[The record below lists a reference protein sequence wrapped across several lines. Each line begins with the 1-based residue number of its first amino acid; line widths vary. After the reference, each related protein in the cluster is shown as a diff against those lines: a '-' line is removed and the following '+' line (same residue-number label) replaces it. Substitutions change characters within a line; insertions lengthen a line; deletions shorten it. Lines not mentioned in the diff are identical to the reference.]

1 VTTEGLIHRATRR
14 ARKEGAAVHR
24 AAAVGR
30 AADGPLAAAAMFA
43 VGMAHATPARWC
55 SRVLHGLG
63 VERLRLRPRRLEG
76 YELVVNPSDGGH
88 TCVVEEFFVPP
99 VACDLALV
107 EFDPAA
113 IIDCGAH
120 IGVFTLLAR
129 RQFSSAAITAFEP
142 NPDNVEWL
150 RDNLR
155 RNGVSG
161 VDVVPAA
168 VSTTAGRSAFR
179 FTSNQSE
186 SGRLVEPR
194 ATLADTGGA
203 TEEVT
208 VIDLPAFVRRLAP
221 ASLLLKLDIE
231 GDEERLLPALL
242 PALPRRCAIFF
253 ETHRGAEGWDA
264 VRGAL
269 AADAFSVRLL
279 RQRDVFNDGFALRL

>member
-1 VTTEGLIHRATRR
+1 MTTEGLIHRATRR
-14 ARKEGAAVHR
+14 ARKEGAAVHQ
-24 AAAVGR
+24 AAALGR

-63 VERLRLRPRRLEG
+63 VQRLRLRPRRLEG
-76 YELVVNPSDGGH
+76 YELAVNPSDSGH

-99 VACDLALV
+99 VACDLALI

-129 RQFSSAAITAFEP
+129 RWFPSAAITAFEP

-150 RDNLR
+150 RENLR

-161 VDVVPAA
+161 VDAIPAA
-168 VSTTAGRSAFR
+168 VSTRAGRSAFR
-179 FTSNQSE
+179 FTPNQSE
-186 SGRLVEPR
+186 SGRLVEPG
-194 ATLADTGGA
+194 AALADAGDA
-203 TEEVT
+203 TEVT

-221 ASLLLKLDIE
+221 ASLVLKLDIE
-231 GDEERLLPALL
+231 GEEERLTPALL

-253 ETHRGAEGWDA
+253 ETHRGAEGWDT

-269 AADAFSVRLL
+269 AADAFSIRLL
-279 RQRDVFNDGFALRL
+279 RQRDVFYDGFAVRL